1 MNPHHE
7 RRWLILAVLCLAQ
20 LMVVLDATVVNIAL
34 PSAQKALHFS
44 TANRQ
49 WIITAY
55 ALAFGSL
62 LLLGGRISDVF
73 GRKWT
78 LIVGLCGFAIA
89 SAVGGAAP
97 SFGVL
102 VSARAAQ
109 GAFGA
114 LLAPAALSLMSTVFS
129 DGTER
134 TRAFGIYSAIAGGGS
149 AVGLLLGGALTQ
161 YLTWRY
167 CLYVNLLLAVPAAVG
182 GVLLLVN
189 QRPAVRARID
199 VPGALTVTGGLFA
212 LVYGVSNAETHGW
225 GATATIA
232 FLAVGAV
239 LLAVFVA
246 IERRSGHPLLPLRIL
261 RDRDRAASFTS
272 VGLVSMG
279 MFGVFLFL
287 TYYLQQTLRFSPVT
301 TGLAF
306 LPMSAGVILAA
317 TLGGSLLL
325 PRLGRKIIVATGMAL
340 GSAGMLLLTQIH
352 VDSGYWLHVAP
363 GLSLLGIGIGMVFSS
378 AFNGGTLGVDPADS
392 GVASA
397 TVNTSQQVG
406 GSFGTALLS
415 TLFATAVTGY
425 ITSKGHTP
433 NVVAAAQVHGYTTAF
448 WWSAAILAVG
458 ALIAGA
464 LYRPGHPRRAP
475 ARRPPSPIEL
485 GRRGAAERLKT
496 RRSSRSSPQQRRGA
510 HHDDQRREPSTDRCS
525 IPLLA
530 SLLHGVVEGD
540 RIHRDGSLERGE
552 RNRLHGHQR
561 RRRRRDVGL
570 DPRCRPPRSC
580 RVRGP
585 RQTPERCGR

>member
-1 MNPHHE
+1 MTTAQVPASPERPPEMENPHHQ
-7 RRWLILAVLCLAQ
+7 RRWLILVVLCLAQ
-20 LMVVLDATVVNIAL
+20 LMVVLDATIVNIAL
-34 PSAQKALHFS
+34 PSAQRALHFS
-44 TANRQ
+44 NENRQ

-62 LLLGGRISDVF
+62 LLLGGRISDTF

-78 LIVGLCGFAIA
+78 FIAGLSGFAIA

-102 VSARAAQ
+102 VTARAAQ

-167 CLYVNLLLAVPAAVG
+167 CLYVNLLLATPAGIG
-182 GVLLLVN
+182 GLILLVN
-189 QRPAVRARID
+189 QRPSTQTRID
-199 VPGALTVTGGLFA
+199 IPGAITVTGGLFA

-225 GATATIA
+225 GAATTLA
-232 FLAVGAV
+232 FLI
-239 LLAVFVA
+239 LAVILLSVFVT
-246 IERRSGHPLLPLRIL
+246 IERRSTHALLPPRIL
-261 RDRDRAASFTS
+261 RDRDRAASFIA

-287 TYYLQQTLRFSPVT
+287 TYYLQQTLDFSPVT

-325 PRLGRKIIVATGMAL
+325 PRLGRKVIVASGMTL
-340 GSAGMLLLTQIH
+340 GAVGMVLLAQLS
-352 VDSGYWLHVAP
+352 VRSGYWLHVAP
-363 GLSLLGIGIGMVFSS
+363 GLTLLGIGIGMVFSS
-378 AFNGGTLGVDPADS
+378 AFNGGTIGVAEADS

-397 TVNTSQQVG
+397 TVNTFQQVG

-415 TLFATAVTGY
+415 TLFATAVSHY
-425 ITSKGHTP
+425 VAGHGRTP
-433 NVVAAAQVHGYTTAF
+433 TILRAAQVHGYTSAF

-458 ALIAGA
+458 AVVSGA
-464 LYRPGHPRRAP
+464 LYRRRGQPLAP
-475 ARRPPSPIEL
+475 ALDAGTRAVTG
-485 GRRGAAERLKT
+485 GR
-496 RRSSRSSPQQRRGA
+496 
-510 HHDDQRREPSTDRCS
+510 
-525 IPLLA
+525 
-530 SLLHGVVEGD
+530 
-540 RIHRDGSLERGE
+540 
-552 RNRLHGHQR
+552 
-561 RRRRRDVGL
+561 
-570 DPRCRPPRSC
+570 
-580 RVRGP
+580 
-585 RQTPERCGR
+585 